1 MRLLPV
7 LPPHKVLRLI
17 VVLATAPTAVN
28 AAEQID
34 GQTDEQTD
42 QPIRLI
48 VSAERAPQAQQL
60 APLSLG
66 VIDADTLALQPAE
79 HVLYWLNRLPGV
91 QFQRN
96 DGQEYLA
103 AIRSPVLTGAG
114 SCGAFLSLE
123 NSVPIRPAPFCN
135 VNELSEA
142 FSEAA
147 EQLEVIRGPALPFYG
162 ANAMHGAVNVLT
174 PAAGENRVRLRLTE
188 TESAETDGADLL
200 LQLADDD
207 QSFALSA
214 RNETSWR
221 DDAGIEQYKIGWRHR
236 GERASRASEP
246 VQIET
251 LFTASKLMQ
260 ETAGFVNGTNAYRD
274 LHRVRQNDN
283 PEAFRDSDSLRLVQ
297 HWRWQDGTT
306 VTPYLRRTE
315 MTFLQHF
322 LPGQPLE
329 RNGHWSAGLQWQQ
342 PVWQSESQQ
351 LLLGTDI
358 EYAETFLEEWQTQIT
373 EGSAF
378 LQETIPVGFHYD
390 YTVALQGVAPFLHW
404 RWQFAEPWQLFVG
417 ARAERWWY
425 DYDNRMLSGRS
436 RDDGSL
442 CGFDGC
448 RFNRPAD
455 RSDQFTLLSPKA
467 GLSWQPLAG
476 QRLNL
481 LLQHGFRPPQ
491 TTELYRL
498 QREQSVAD
506 LDPEEL
512 RGLELNWRA
521 AWTADLRTELAWY
534 GYDKANVIVRNTD
547 SFTISDARTTHRG
560 IEAQLDWAFATDWQL
575 LLTAT
580 WQRHRYANNPGISAQ
595 DIVGNRID
603 TAPDRFGFAAL
614 RWQPL
619 PNAQLELAATHTD
632 GYYTD
637 AENSRYYPG
646 HSLLDLRWRQQTE
659 TGWAWT
665 LALQNLTNRPYAERA
680 DYTGA
685 SGDRYMPGAPR
696 QLQLSFEMPL

>member
-1 MRLLPV
+1 MRLS
-7 LPPHKVLRLI
+7 LRSLLLSVSVAGVASAADEATRM
-17 VVLATAPTAVN
+17 VVT
-28 AAEQID
+28 
-34 GQTDEQTD
+34 
-42 QPIRLI
+42 
-48 VSAERAPQAQQL
+48 AERAAQAADA

-66 VIDADTLALQPAE
+66 LIDAETLALQPAE
-79 HVLYWLNRLPGV
+79 HVLYWLNRVPGV

-123 NSVPIRPAPFCN
+123 NNVPIRPAPFCN

-142 FSEAA
+142 FTEAA
-147 EQLEVIRGPALPFYG
+147 GQLEVIRGPALPFYG

-174 PAAGENRVRLRLTE
+174 PAADESRLRLRL
-188 TESAETDGADLL
+188 AEPDGTDLL
-200 LQLADDD
+200 LQFGNPDNDL
-207 QSFALSA
+207 ALSA
-214 RNETSWR
+214 RKEDSWR
-221 DDAGIEQYKIGWRHR
+221 DDAGIEQYKVGWRNR
-236 GERASRASEP
+236 RELQLASNET

-251 LFTASKLMQ
+251 LLTASKLMQ
-260 ETAGFVNGTNAYRD
+260 ETAGFVSGTDAYRD
-274 LHRVRQNDN
+274 LQRARQNDN

-297 HWRWQDGTT
+297 HWRWQDGTS

-322 LPGQPLE
+322 LPGQPYE

-342 PVWQSESQQ
+342 PLLRSESQQ
-351 LLLGTDI
+351 LLIGADLEHAD
-358 EYAETFLEEWQTQIT
+358 TFLEEWQTEPT
-373 EGSAF
+373 EGSPF
-378 LQETIPVGFHYD
+378 LQETIPVGYHYD
-390 YTVALQGVAPFLHW
+390 YTVALQGLAPFVHW
-404 RWQFAEPWQLFVG
+404 RWQFAEAWQLFAG
-417 ARAERWWY
+417 ARLERWWY
-425 DYDNRMLSGRS
+425 DYDNRMQDGRS
-436 RDDGSL
+436 RDDGSA

-467 GLSWQPLAG
+467 GLSWQPVST
-476 QRLNL
+476 QRVNL

-506 LDPEEL
+506 LEPEEL
-512 RGLELNWRA
+512 RGVELNWRA
-521 AWTADLRTELAWY
+521 SWTPELRTELAWY
-534 GYDKANVIVRNTD
+534 GYDKTNVIVRNSD
-547 SFTISDARTTHRG
+547 SFNVSDARTVHRG
-560 IEAQLDWAFATDWQL
+560 IEAQLDWAFAADWQL

-580 WQRHRYANNPGISAQ
+580 WQRHRYQNNPGISAQ

-603 TAPDRFGFAAL
+603 TAPDWFGFAAV

-619 PNAQLELAATHTD
+619 TNTQLELAASHTD

-646 HSLLDLRWRQQTE
+646 HSLFDLRWRQQTAA
-659 TGWAWT
+659 GFAWT
-665 LALQNLTNRPYAERA
+665 LAVSNLTDRRYAERA
-680 DYTGA
+680 DYT
-685 SGDRYMPGAPR
+685 STTGDRYMPGAPR
-696 QLQLSFEMPL
+696 QWQLSIEMPL